1 MIEAMAWAS
10 GLTGVAFAISFGV
23 VGVKK
28 AQNPTA
34 KCGDHA
40 AIAKAVEE
48 FRSLARAIIVAFS
61 DIASI
66 KQAMI
71 WMVVDKTD
79 DSPEGKEL
87 RDKVVEAM
95 MSKPNRKEY

>member
-1 MIEAMAWAS
+1 MIDSMAWAS

-28 AQNPTA
+28 AQNSNI
-34 KCGDHA
+34 KCNDHQA
-40 AIAKAVEE
+40 LNKSVDE
-48 FRSLARAIIVAFS
+48 FHSLIRAILVAFS

-71 WMVVDKTD
+71 WWVVDKSEDT
-79 DSPEGKEL
+79 PEGKAL
-87 RDKVVEAM
+87 RDKIVKIM
-95 MSKPNRKEY
+95 MKPSISKEE